1 MYLFEIH
8 RETYFRS
15 SVMYLFHIHITQFK
29 CKIMF
34 KILHLENE
42 EYKNTYF
49 TAIISTVISGKK
61 HALALVQNL

>member
-1 MYLFEIH
+1 
-8 RETYFRS
+8 
-15 SVMYLFHIHITQFK
+15 
-29 CKIMF
+29 MF